1 MFIAQRFLF
10 WITSLIAFAHVSQVQ
25 AQTYTFE
32 FSLTPLQPAV
42 VTDYVFTPPPHPG
55 VIPRKRSA
63 N

>member
-42 VTDYVFTPPPHPG
+42 VTDYVFTPPL
-55 VIPRKRSA
+55 ILE
-63 N
+63 